1 MDKTRRQLREY
12 IKHLQKARAKI
23 ERKQD
28 EQMSPIAAVPTTTTA
43 EDSEI
48 ITLGVIIRDLEEI
61 AFDPDFTYWD
71 A

>member
-1 MDKTRRQLREY
+1 MDKTRKQLREY
-12 IKHLQKARAKI
+12 IKHLRSARADV

-28 EQMSPIAAVPTTTTA
+28 ERMSPIAPIPITATA

-48 ITLGVIIRDLEEI
+48 VTLGVVIRDLEKI
-61 AFDPDFTYWD
+61 AFDPDFSYWD